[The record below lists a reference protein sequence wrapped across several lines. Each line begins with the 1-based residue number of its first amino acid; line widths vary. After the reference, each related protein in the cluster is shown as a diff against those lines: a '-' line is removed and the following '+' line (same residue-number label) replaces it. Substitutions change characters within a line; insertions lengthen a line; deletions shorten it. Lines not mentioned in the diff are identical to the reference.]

1 MRISWKDQIYN
12 QAMQIH
18 YLLISGETLVRNQ
31 GLQAY
36 GAWESTYNH
45 GHNIL
50 RLFDIWQNFPFT
62 ATKANCNY

>member
-1 MRISWKDQIYN
+1 
-12 QAMQIH
+12 MQIH

-50 RLFDIWQNFPFT
+50 RLFDI
-62 ATKANCNY
+62 